1 MKILKFAIALSI
13 IMAMSV
19 TAFGQD
25 LESNLESLAKD
36 NAKGY
41 VGPLVTS
48 VGIGLNSGL
57 YRTAKVHK
65 ILGFDIAI
73 NAAGIMIP
81 AEGKKYEFTATGLG
95 SQSITLNSQSYSI
108 NLDDALSQIEAPT
121 IFGSSDGADVQPV
134 VDNVAEQVATAS
146 GLTADQ
152 VKTQFDTELT
162 NFANSLNVIPPG
174 FEQDYAFV
182 PSAQASIGLPMRTEV
197 TVRYLPAYTLND
209 DLGELSLFGI
219 GGRISIDQFIPIP
232 FFPIDIAAG
241 LFYQDMELGPVS
253 VNSSIL
259 HAEVGKTLPFIT
271 VYGGVAYEMSNLSAE
286 YTLEGTSN
294 TIKLDVPGENQFRG
308 TVGLRL
314 KFLIL
319 TVNADYNIGTYN
331 SVTAGVGLTFR

>member
-1 MKILKFAIALSI
+1 MKILKFAVALSV

-19 TAFGQD
+19 TTFGQD

-81 AEGKKYEFTATGLG
+81 AEGKTYGFTATGLG
-95 SQSITLNSQSYSI
+95 SQSITLNSQNYSI
-108 NLDDALSQIEAPT
+108 DLDEALSQIEAPT

-152 VKTQFDTELT
+152 VKTQFGTELE

-219 GGRISIDQFIPIP
+219 GGRISIDQFIPVP

-294 TIKLDVPGENQFRG
+294 TINLDVPGENQFRG

-314 KFLIL
+314 KFLVL

-331 SVTAGVGLTFR
+331 SVTAGAGITFR